1 MLRGITARM
10 GFLVYMG
17 RYFQA
22 LLYPFFGKLPIV
34 SMVRA
39 RVRVPPSTRRPV

>member
-10 GFLVYMG
+10 GLLVNLG

-22 LLYPFFGKLPIV
+22 LFYASFGKLPIV
-34 SMVRA
+34 FVVRA